1 MSQKVHEIMTDR
13 LFTVGKQTTLH
24 EAARR
29 MRDAGI
35 GDVLVVEDG
44 HLSGLV
50 TDRDLVIRALAD
62 GKDPGHT
69 SVGEV
74 CSDELVSVE
83 PDDDIPRAV
92 DLMRTHAL
100 RRLPV
105 TENDRPVGI
114 ISLGD
119 LAIDRD
125 RASAL
130 ADISAASPDT

>member
-1 MSQKVHEIMTDR
+1 MSQKIREIMTDR
-13 LFTVGKQTTLH
+13 LYTVGKQTSVH

-35 GDVLVVEDG
+35 GDVLIDDNG
-44 HLSGLV
+44 RLSGLV
-50 TDRDLVIRALAD
+50 TDRDLVIRALAE
-62 GKDPGHT
+62 GKDPDRT
-69 SVGEV
+69 TVGEV
-74 CSDELVSVE
+74 CSEELISIG

-92 DLMRTHAL
+92 ELMRTHAL

-105 TENDRPVGI
+105 TESGRLVGI
-114 ISLGD
+114 VSLGD

-130 ADISAASPDT
+130 ADISAAAPDT